1 MMLKSFLL
9 QISKDILE
17 KFSINEAN
25 DLYFPALDLN
35 SDLKKFE
42 KDNWFFSGSGSSFF
56 KIL

>member
-1 MMLKSFLL
+1 
-9 QISKDILE
+9 
-17 KFSINEAN
+17 
-25 DLYFPALDLN
+25 DLN